1 MAKGI
6 GNFAAKVQTLNDG
19 QLGFALLPGDCG
31 LECGDQIMVKLIMA
45 RHNGT
50 SIRGWGNAR
59 HNVVLHQVRQQ
70 AFHQFHQRN
79 RGWDI
84 AGFGRIFPVCGIITR
99 WEKWTEFLPVIAG
112 TQQPAIAIKPPNPFE
127 GGNGTEKIGIAVVW
141 VCCCGWCG
149 DDLGPSRMF
158 SRNRAS

>member
-6 GNFAAKVQTLNDG
+6 GNFAAKVQTLNDK
-19 QLGFALLPGDCG
+19 QQGFALCFGNCG
-31 LECGDQIMVKLIMA
+31 LKRGDQIMVKLIMA

-50 SIRGWGNAR
+50 SIQGWGNAR
-59 HNVVLHQVRQQ
+59 HNVVLRQIRQQ

-84 AGFGRIFPVCGIITR
+84 AGFGRILPVCRIVTR
-99 WEKWTEFLPVIAG
+99 WEKRTEFLPVIAG

-127 GGNGTEKIGIAVVW
+127 GGNGTQEIGIAVVW
-141 VCCCGWCG
+141 VCCCGDG
-149 DDLGPSRMF
+149 LGPSRKF
-158 SRNRAS
+158 SRNRVS